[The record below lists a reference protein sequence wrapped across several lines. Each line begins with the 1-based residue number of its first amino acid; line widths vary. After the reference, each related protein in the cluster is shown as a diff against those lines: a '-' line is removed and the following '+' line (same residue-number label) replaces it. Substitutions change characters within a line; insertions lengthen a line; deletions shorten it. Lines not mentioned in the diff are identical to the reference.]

1 MVIAQR
7 EVWWADLAEPR
18 GSEAGFRRPVVVVQG
33 DALNRV
39 ALATTVVVPLTTN
52 LKWAAAPGNV
62 RLGMRDTGLAKDS
75 VALCP
80 LMFAANR
87 SDLVER
93 AGQISVRRMG
103 EVFAAL
109 DIVFG
114 R

>member
-1 MVIAQR
+1 VVIAQR
-7 EVWWADLAEPR
+7 EVWWADLAELR
-18 GSEAGFRRPVVVVQG
+18 GSEAGFRRPVIVVQS

-39 ALATTVVVPLTTN
+39 GLATTVVVPLTAN

-62 RLGMRDTGLAKDS
+62 RLDMDETGLTKDS

-93 AGQISVRRMG
+93 AGQISARRMR